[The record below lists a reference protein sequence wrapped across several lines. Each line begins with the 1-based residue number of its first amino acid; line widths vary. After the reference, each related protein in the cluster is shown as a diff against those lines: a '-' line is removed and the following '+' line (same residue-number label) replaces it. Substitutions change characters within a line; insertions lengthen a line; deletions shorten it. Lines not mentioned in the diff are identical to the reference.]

1 MCNSAGFFF
10 KRSAQVHT
18 CFLEMQYI
26 MRRNMSCSSWFH
38 LIIYFYFTFTKQL
51 CFRTICL
58 KDYFVVKNSIESD
71 EFNNIFFSIWTT
83 LFNYLIFFNE
93 KKCKTR
99 MVFVLFLGVFF
110 WFFFAVR
117 SIRYIAKYD
126 IVYDSSTSYVYMCQI
141 GKCNLRI
148 ILFFFPVTKTEC
160 VNSLTRHIHNPNW
173 GTVRDGQFIFNL
185 SISNNYK

>member
-1 MCNSAGFFF
+1 MTYIRIRVQFSRVFFFF
-10 KRSAQVHT
+10 KKSAQGHT

-83 LFNYLIFFNE
+83 LFNYLIFFKW
-93 KKCKTR
+93 KKNVKHEW
-99 MVFVLFLGVFF
+99 FLFCF
-110 WFFFAVR
+110 WF
-117 SIRYIAKYD
+117 
-126 IVYDSSTSYVYMCQI
+126 
-141 GKCNLRI
+141 
-148 ILFFFPVTKTEC
+148 ILFFFFLQYVA
-160 VNSLTRHIHNPNW
+160 LDI
-173 GTVRDGQFIFNL
+173 
-185 SISNNYK
+185 

>member
-1 MCNSAGFFF
+1 MTYIRIRVQFSRVFFF
-10 KRSAQVHT
+10 KKSAQVHT

-26 MRRNMSCSSWFH
+26 VRRNMSCSSWFH

-58 KDYFVVKNSIESD
+58 KDYFVVKNTIESD
-71 EFNNIFFSIWTT
+71 EFNNIFFLSEQ
-83 LFNYLIFFNE
+83 LCLIISFFKW

-99 MVFVLFLGVFF
+99 MVFVLFLVY
-110 WFFFAVR
+110 FFFAVR

-126 IVYDSSTSYVYMCQI
+126 IVYDSSTSYVYMCHI

-148 ILFFFPVTKTEC
+148 ILFIFSRQC
-160 VNSLTRHIHNPNW
+160 VVCYKNS
-173 GTVRDGQFIFNL
+173 
-185 SISNNYK
+185 

>member
-1 MCNSAGFFF
+1 MCNSAGFFFF

-58 KDYFVVKNSIESD
+58 KDYFVVKNTIESD

-83 LFNYLIFFNE
+83 LFNYLIFLNE
-93 KKCKTR
+93 KNVKHEW
-99 MVFVLFLGVFF
+99 FLFCF
-110 WFFFAVR
+110 WFIIIFFFFAVR

-126 IVYDSSTSYVYMCQI
+126 IVYDSCTSYVYMCHI

-148 ILFFFPVTKTEC
+148 ILFFFSRQC
-160 VNSLTRHIHNPNW
+160 VVCYKNRMCK
-173 GTVRDGQFIFNL
+173 FIIPAH
-185 SISNNYK
+185 S